1 MESRV
6 QTLMEQVNDKRKV
19 LTESVW
25 NKYVETLPETTPN
38 WEKGNLAQILE
49 NQAKYFA
56 SQGINISEDTTTGNV
71 ASFEKFIF
79 PMIRTVWPNLVSQEL
94 VSVQVMDGPVS
105 MLFYMDF
112 TAGSAKGN
120 VRPGDALASA
130 RSGQNENAYTYGMEK
145 VELEAISNP
154 VAGAASTGALTYV
167 PIRPGS
173 VVITFTET
181 LIAGPNTEATYTIY
195 DDGNGGLST
204 AGHANGTAGTINYQN
219 GKFSLVFDGANN
231 NLFTYGA
238 ASFTYD
244 YNSEG
249 SDSVPVVDL
258 ELTATPVI
266 SRPSKLRARWSTE
279 VAAMMRAVHGLDAE
293 LELTEGLA
301 QQLRFGID
309 NDIINNLWRIA
320 SGGFTSFNEA
330 PPTGIP
336 YFTHQMTL
344 TKELQNGAN
353 QIFKKTRRGFANW
366 IVCGVDAATIIESHP
381 LFESAGNLNGPGVIF
396 SGVYAN
402 RWKVFKNPFLT
413 STAAG
418 AFGSSDFLMG
428 YKGNNF
434 YDAGYV
440 YAPWI
445 SFFSTPTVML
455 DDMVSRKAVMTHYA
469 QKAVNGMF
477 FCKGQMTNIPPT
489 P

>member
-6 QTLMEQVNDKRKV
+6 KTLMEQVNDKRAN

-25 NKYVETLPETTPN
+25 SKYVNTLPDNTPS

-56 SQGINISEDTTTGNV
+56 SQGVDINEETTTANV

-105 MLFYMDF
+105 MLFYLDF
-112 TAGSAKGN
+112 TAGSNKGSIKA
-120 VRPGDALASA
+120 GDRLADA
-130 RSGQNENAYTYGMEK
+130 RVGMNENAFTYGMEK
-145 VELEAISNP
+145 VELES
-154 VAGAASTGALTYV
+154 VTLSAGATVTGNLTYTPV
-167 PIRPGS
+167 RPGT
-173 VVITFTET
+173 VVFTWTET
-181 LIAGPNTEATYTIY
+181 LLADSSELTYTAY
-195 DDGNGGLST
+195 DDGNGAISA
-204 AGHANGTAGTINYQN
+204 AGHVAAGAINYQS
-219 GKFSLVFDGANN
+219 GAFSLPVTAANN
-231 NLFTYGA
+231 ANYTYSN

-249 SDSVPVVDL
+249 SDSVPQIDL
-258 ELTATPVI
+258 ELTAAPVV

-293 LELTEGLA
+293 LELTEALA
-301 QQLRFGID
+301 QQLRFSID
-309 NDIINNLWRIA
+309 NDIITNLWRIA
-320 SGGFTSFNEA
+320 AAGSVTFNEI

-344 TKELQNGAN
+344 QKEMQKGSNM
-353 QIFKKTRRGFANW
+353 IFQATRRGFANW
-366 IVCGVDAATIIESHP
+366 IVCGVEAATIIESHP
-381 LFESAGNLNGPGVIF
+381 LFESAGNFNGPGVVF
-396 SGVYAN
+396 SGVLAN
-402 RWKVFKNPFLT
+402 LWKVFKNPFLT
-413 STAAG
+413 DTAPG
-418 AFGSSDFLMG
+418 KFGPRNFLLG

-434 YDAGYV
+434 YDAGYA
-440 YAPWI
+440 YCPWI

-469 QKAVNGMF
+469 QKAINGLF
-477 FCKGQMTNIPPT
+477 FAKGTITAVAP
-489 P
+489 

>member
-6 QTLMEQVNDKRKV
+6 QTLMEQVADKRKE

-25 NKYVETLPETTPN
+25 NKYVETLPEETPN

-112 TAGSAKGN
+112 TAGSRKGSVN
-120 VRPGDALASA
+120 PGDTLASA
-130 RSGQNENAYTYGMEK
+130 RTGQNEGAYTYGMEK
-145 VELEAISNP
+145 VELETFALPDVTAGAGAWVAATP
-154 VAGAASTGALTYV
+154 VAGYTTYV

-173 VVITFTET
+173 VVLTWTET
-181 LIAGPNTEATYTIY
+181 LIAGPNTETTYTVY
-195 DDGNGGLST
+195 DDGNGTLSV
-204 AGHANGTAGTINYQN
+204 AGHLSAGAINYQSGAFALTFN
-219 GKFSLVFDGANN
+219 AAGKDNY
-231 NLFTYGA
+231 TYAGQA
-238 ASFTYD
+238 FTYD

-249 SDSVPVVDL
+249 SDTVPIIDL
-258 ELTATPVI
+258 ELTATAVV
-266 SRPSKLRARWSTE
+266 SRPSKLRARWSSE

-301 QQLRFGID
+301 QQIRFGID
-309 NDIINNLWRIA
+309 NDIINNVWRIA

-366 IVCGVDAATIIESHP
+366 IVCGVDAATILESHP

-413 STAAG
+413 STASG
-418 AFGSSDFLMG
+418 AFGSYDFLMG
-428 YKGNNF
+428 FKGE
-434 YDAGYV
+434 
-440 YAPWI
+440 
-445 SFFSTPTVML
+445 
-455 DDMVSRKAVMTHYA
+455 
-469 QKAVNGMF
+469 
-477 FCKGQMTNIPPT
+477 
-489 P
+489 

>member
-6 QTLMEQVNDKRKV
+6 QTLMEQVNDKRKN

-25 NKYVETLPETTPN
+25 NKYVDTLPETTPA

-56 SQGINISEDTTTGNV
+56 SQGLNISEDTTTGNV

-120 VRPGDALASA
+120 IAKGDSLASA
-130 RSGQNENAYTYGMEK
+130 RTGQNENAQTYAMEK
-145 VELEAISNP
+145 VDTESMVTFAN
-154 VAGAASTGALTYV
+154 AGASTGNLTYTPV
-167 PIRPGS
+167 RPGS
-173 VVITFTET
+173 VVVTVTDT
-181 LIAGPNTEATYTIY
+181 GVGGVTYTGY
-195 DDGNGGLST
+195 DDGNGGIAFTPAGSGLS
-204 AGHANGTAGTINYQN
+204 AGSINYANGYWSVT
-219 GKFSLVFDGANN
+219 KANN
-231 NLFTYGA
+231 GA
-238 ASFTYD
+238 IIFGSPTVTYD
-244 YNSEG
+244 FNSEG
-249 SDSVPVVDL
+249 SDSVPIVDL

-266 SRPSKLRARWSTE
+266 SRASKLRARWSTE

-309 NDIINNLWRIA
+309 NDIINNLWKIS
-320 SGGFTSFNEA
+320 SGGFTSFNQA

-366 IVCGVDAATIIESHP
+366 IVAGVDAATILESHP

-413 STAAG
+413 ATTATS
-418 AFGSSDFLMG
+418 FGSNDFLMG

-434 YDAGYV
+434 YDAGYA
-440 YAPWI
+440 YCPWI
-445 SFFSTPTVML
+445 SFFSTPTVLL

-469 QKAVNGMF
+469 QKAINGMF
-477 FCKGQMTNIPPT
+477 FCKGSITNVAP
-489 P
+489 

>member
-1 MESRV
+1 MGSRI
-6 QTLMEQVNDKRKV
+6 QTLMEQVSDKRKN

-25 NKYVETLPETTPN
+25 NKYVDTLPENTPT

-56 SQGINISEDTTTGNV
+56 SQGVNISEDTTTGNV

-112 TAGSAKGN
+112 TAGSAKGQM
-120 VRPGDALASA
+120 RPGDPLASA
-130 RSGQNENAYTYGMEK
+130 RTGQNENAYTYAMEK
-145 VELEAISNP
+145 VDLESFTLPNAGNASFSFHLSYIP
-154 VAGAASTGALTYV
+154 V
-167 PIRPGS
+167 RPGS
-173 VVITFTET
+173 VVLTWTET
-181 LIAGPNTEATYTIY
+181 TAGPVDTVYTIY
-195 DDGNGGLST
+195 DDGNGGFTS
-204 AGHANGTAGTINYQN
+204 AGSVADGIINYANGYIQLNVSAATYSAATA
-219 GKFSLVFDGANN
+219 
-231 NLFTYGA
+231 
-238 ASFTYD
+238 TYD

-249 SDSVPVVDL
+249 SDSVPMVDL
-258 ELTATPVI
+258 ELTAAPVV

-301 QQLRFGID
+301 QQIRFGID

-320 SGGFTSFNEA
+320 TGGYTSFNEA
-330 PPTGIP
+330 PPTGVS

-344 TKELQNGAN
+344 TKELQNGSN
-353 QIFKKTRRGFANW
+353 QIFAKTRRGFANW
-366 IVCGVDAATIIESHP
+366 IVCGVEAATILESHP
-381 LFESAGNLNGPGVIF
+381 LFESAGNLNGPGVVF

-413 STAAG
+413 STAVG
-418 AFGSSDFLMG
+418 GFGTRSFLMG

-434 YDAGYV
+434 YDAGYA
-440 YAPWI
+440 YCPWI
-445 SFFSTPTVML
+445 SFFATPTVML

-469 QKAVNGMF
+469 QKAINGMF
-477 FCKGQMTNIPPT
+477 FCKGEMTNIPPV
-489 P
+489 

>member
-6 QTLMEQVNDKRKV
+6 QTLMEQVADKRKN

-25 NKYVETLPETTPN
+25 NKYVDTLPETTPN

-56 SQGINISEDTTTGNV
+56 AQGVNISEDTTTGNV

-112 TAGSAKGN
+112 TAGSKKGA
-120 VRPGDALASA
+120 VGPGDALASA
-130 RSGQNENAYTYGMEK
+130 RSGMNENAYTYAMEQ
-145 VELEAISNP
+145 VEGETIAAP
-154 VAGAASTGALTYV
+154 DAGATETGATTYV
-167 PIRPGS
+167 PVRPGT
-173 VVITFTET
+173 VVFTWTER
-181 LIAGPNTEATYTIY
+181 LIAGPNTETTYTIY
-195 DDGNGGLST
+195 DDGNGTFGV
-204 AGHANGTAGTINYQN
+204 AGHVSAGGINYQN
-219 GKFSLVFDGANN
+219 GQYSLVFAAAGNGN
-231 NLFTYGA
+231 YTYQD
-238 ASFTYD
+238 ASFTYS

-249 SDSVPVVDL
+249 SDSVPMVDL
-258 ELTATPVI
+258 ELTASPVV

-301 QQLRFGID
+301 QQIRFGID
-309 NDIINNLWRIA
+309 NDIINNLWRIS
-320 SGGFTSFNEA
+320 SGGSTAFNEI

-344 TKELQNGAN
+344 TKELQNGSN

-366 IVCGVDAATIIESHP
+366 IVAGVDAATILESHP
-381 LFESAGNLNGPGVIF
+381 LFESAGNLNGPGVVF

-413 STAAG
+413 STHPAG
-418 AFGSSDFLMG
+418 FGSRDFLMG

-434 YDAGYV
+434 YDAGYA
-440 YAPWI
+440 YCPWI
-445 SFFSTPTVML
+445 SFFATPTVML

-469 QKAVNGMF
+469 QKAINGMF
-477 FCKGQMTNIPPT
+477 FCKGQVTQIAP
-489 P
+489 

>member
-1 MESRV
+1 
-6 QTLMEQVNDKRKV
+6 
-19 LTESVW
+19 
-25 NKYVETLPETTPN
+25 
-38 WEKGNLAQILE
+38 
-49 NQAKYFA
+49 
-56 SQGINISEDTTTGNV
+56 
-71 ASFEKFIF
+71 
-79 PMIRTVWPNLVSQEL
+79 MIRTVWPNLVSQEL

-112 TAGSAKGN
+112 TAGSGKGS
-120 VRPGDALASA
+120 VKPGDALASA

-145 VELEAISNP
+145 VELESTSTIT
-154 VAGAASTGALTYV
+154 AGATLTGTLTYV
-167 PIRPGS
+167 PVRPGS
-173 VVITFTET
+173 VVFTFVPT
-181 LIAGPNTEATYTIY
+181 LIAGSVEQPTVSIY
-195 DDGNGGLST
+195 DDGNGALSVGSTSVGAVT
-204 AGHANGTAGTINYQN
+204 AAGTINYQN
-219 GKFSLVFDGANN
+219 GKYSVPITGAQNAN
-231 NLFTYGA
+231 YTYASGA
-238 ASFTYD
+238 FTYD

-301 QQLRFGID
+301 QQIRFGID
-309 NDIINNLWRIA
+309 NDIINNLYRIA
-320 SGGFTSFNEA
+320 SGGSVTFDETPPATSV
-330 PPTGIP
+330 P

-353 QIFKKTRRGFANW
+353 QIFQKTRRGFANW
-366 IVCGVDAATIIESHP
+366 IVCGVDAATILESHP

-413 STAAG
+413 STAKG
-418 AFGSSDFLMG
+418 SFGSSDFLMG

-434 YDAGYV
+434 YDAGYA
-440 YAPWI
+440 YCPWI

-469 QKAVNGMF
+469 QKAINGMF
-477 FCKGQMTNIPPT
+477 YLKGQMIKS
-489 P
+489 

>member
-1 MESRV
+1 
-6 QTLMEQVNDKRKV
+6 MEQVNDKRKT

-25 NKYVETLPETTPN
+25 NKYVETLPAETPS

-56 SQGINISEDTTTGNV
+56 GQGVNISEDTTTGNV

-112 TAGSAKGN
+112 TAGSTKGN
-120 VRPGDALASA
+120 VKPGDALASA
-130 RSGQNENAYTYGMEK
+130 RSGQNESAYTYGMEK
-145 VELEAISNP
+145 VELES
-154 VAGAASTGALTYV
+154 VARPTSGTTTDYVLTYTPV
-167 PIRPGS
+167 RPGS
-173 VVITFTET
+173 VVFTWIET
-181 LIAGPNTEATYTIY
+181 TGATDVAKTTY
-195 DDGNGGLST
+195 DDGNGSFAAVSHIT
-204 AGHANGTAGTINYQN
+204 AGVINYQN
-219 GKFSLVFDGANN
+219 GKITLTAAADGGTT
-231 NLFTYGA
+231 LSEA
-238 ASFTYD
+238 AFTYD

-301 QQLRFGID
+301 QQIRFGID
-309 NDIINNLWRIA
+309 NDIINNLYRIA
-320 SGGFTSFNEA
+320 SGGSVTFDETPPATSV
-330 PPTGIP
+330 P

-353 QIFKKTRRGFANW
+353 QIFQKTRRGFANW
-366 IVCGVDAATIIESHP
+366 IVCGVDAATILESHP

-413 STAAG
+413 STVAG
-418 AFGSSDFLMG
+418 TFGSSDFLMG

-434 YDAGYV
+434 YDAGYA
-440 YAPWI
+440 YCPWI

-469 QKAVNGMF
+469 QKAINGMF
-477 FCKGQMTNIPPT
+477 YLKGQMIKT
-489 P
+489 

>member
-6 QTLMEQVNDKRKV
+6 QTLMEQVADKRKN

-25 NKYVETLPETTPN
+25 GKYVETLPTETPN

-49 NQAKYFA
+49 NQAKYYA
-56 SQGINISEDTTTGNV
+56 SQGININEDTTTGNV

-112 TAGSAKGN
+112 TAGSSKGS
-120 VRPGDALASA
+120 VRPGDALANA
-130 RSGQNENAYTYGMEK
+130 RSGMNENAYTYAMEK
-145 VELEAISNP
+145 VEAETLATLVSGNTTS
-154 VAGAASTGALTYV
+154 AYLSYV
-167 PIRPGS
+167 PVRPGG
-173 VVITFTET
+173 VVISFTET
-181 LIAGPNTEATYTIY
+181 LVAPPNTETTYTMY
-195 DDGNGGLST
+195 DDGNGGLS
-204 AGHANGTAGTINYQN
+204 AAGTAVTGGTINYQT
-219 GKFSLVFDGANN
+219 GHVHIVTGVDVTVAYSLTQA
-231 NLFTYGA
+231 
-238 ASFTYD
+238 TYD

-249 SDSVPVVDL
+249 SDTVPIVDL
-258 ELTATPVI
+258 ELTAAPVV

-309 NDIINNLWRIA
+309 NNIINDLWRIA
-320 SGGFTSFNEA
+320 SGGSTSFNEI

-344 TKELQNGAN
+344 TKELQNGSN

-366 IVCGVDAATIIESHP
+366 IVCGVDAATILESHP
-381 LFESAGNLNGPGVIF
+381 LFESAGNLNGPGVVF

-413 STAAG
+413 STHPSG
-418 AFGSSDFLMG
+418 FGSRDFLMG

-434 YDAGYV
+434 YDAGYA
-440 YAPWI
+440 YCPWI
-445 SFFSTPTVML
+445 SFFATPTVML
-455 DDMVSRKAVMTHYA
+455 DDMVSRKAIMSHYA
-469 QKAVNGMF
+469 TKAINGMF
-477 FCKGQMTNIPPT
+477 FLRGAVTAIAP
-489 P
+489 